1 MSIIKYYNGERFY
14 KLFYIYVIITYLSEI
29 FINRSINFRFYQL
42 SNIIGNIYMLIE
54 ILLVLALLKN
64 FNTSNNKKKETI
76 FNIIIAGAW
85 LIENIFIHKI
95 YESERYF
102 NVIASIIIFIFSIIA
117 LTSSLNKNHRS
128 FFKEAEVIIVITI
141 LFNISFRIV
150 FEFLYYNYEFSHPI
164 IESINKI
171 YIIVNFI
178 TNILFIYS
186 LTCIKN
192 TKKLISSF

>member
-1 MSIIKYYNGERFY
+1 MSIIKYYNGERFF
-14 KLFYIYVIITYLSEI
+14 KLFYIYVIITYLTEV
-29 FINRSINFRFYQL
+29 FINRSINFRCYQV
-42 SNIIGNIYMLIE
+42 SNIIGNIYTLIE
-54 ILLVLALLKN
+54 LLLLLALLLK
-64 FNTSNNKKKETI
+64 FSNSNKRKQII
-76 FNIIIAGAW
+76 FYTFFASSW

-102 NVIASIIIFIFSIIA
+102 NVISSIIIFIVSIIA

-150 FEFLYYNYEFSHPI
+150 FEFLYYNYEYSQPI
-164 IESINKI
+164 IESINRI

>member
-1 MSIIKYYNGERFY
+1 
-14 KLFYIYVIITYLSEI
+14 V
-29 FINRSINFRFYQL
+29 
-42 SNIIGNIYMLIE
+42 SNIIGNIYTLIE
-54 ILLVLALLKN
+54 LLLLLALLLK
-64 FNTSNNKKKETI
+64 FSNSNKRKQII
-76 FNIIIAGAW
+76 FYTFFASSW

-102 NVIASIIIFIFSIIA
+102 NVISSIIIFIVSIIA

-150 FEFLYYNYEFSHPI
+150 FEFLYYNYEYSQPI
-164 IESINKI
+164 IESINRI